1 MTLTMRALCRRWA
14 LNCGEQA
21 ANAAKSLRRRL
32 EVRFSCRKALKRFAS
47 KGQEVA
53 GPRYRRGFGGEYDAV
68 SHCDRSETLRPI
80 VTRYPGFCAAA
91 CLLILLPPAKLAL
104 GG

>member
-1 MTLTMRALCRRWA
+1 MVAGRR
-14 LNCGEQA
+14 Q
-21 ANAAKSLRRRL
+21 NAPKSIRRRL

-53 GPRYRRGFGGEYDAV
+53 GPCYRRGFGGEYDAV

-91 CLLILLPPAKLAL
+91 CLLMVLPPPRSRLSEEFFCDF
-104 GG
+104 